1 MRVPPASTY
10 TEMVA
15 RWLVTVGAGLAC
27 LIVIGCTGAE
37 DTGRPATGASA
48 QSPIVI
54 QNETPIAVGKNDPA
68 ALAATAAA
76 QALAAAGKPQATP
89 VPVAKPGAPT
99 TPPPAAPA
107 PAVSKPQTV
116 QIGIVRPVWEPI
128 RLQEQDLS
136 AQIRQVNSGDP
147 EEYVRA
153 IDQLIRGGANVVIT
167 IGPDLVQATQDA
179 AERNPQVRFIGID
192 QYQDRVMPNVIGL
205 VFDDDQAGFLAGAL
219 AALMTKTSFVGAIVG
234 PGWMSNMVA
243 YGEGFALGA
252 EYINPNVVSFV
263 EYHPGEL
270 PEGFADQRWGRD
282 TANQMIADGA
292 DVIFAAGGATGQA
305 AIDAARARNV
315 LAIGAEV
322 DQYEALPNAR
332 GVLLTSLYKV
342 ITTDSIKALV
352 KGISEGTI
360 KGGNV
365 TGETR
370 LAPYRE
376 AEPKIPAPV
385 RDRVSTIE
393 RGLKQGS
400 VKTGLQ
406 LH

>member
-1 MRVPPASTY
+1 MRSPLANAY
-10 TEMVA
+10 TESVA
-15 RWLVTVGAGLAC
+15 GWLAIVGIGLVW

-37 DTGRPATGASA
+37 DAARPTIGAA
-48 QSPIVI
+48 GQSPVVI
-54 QNETPIAVGKNDPA
+54 QNETPIAVGKNDLA

-76 QALAAAGKPQATP
+76 QTLAAAGKPQ
-89 VPVAKPGAPT
+89 T
-99 TPPPAAPA
+99 TPA
-107 PAVSKPQTV
+107 PAALKPQAV

-128 RLQEQDLS
+128 RLQEQALA
-136 AQIRQVNSGDP
+136 AQVRQVNTGDP

-167 IGPDLVQATQDA
+167 IGTDLVQATQDA

-192 QYQDRVMPNVIGL
+192 QYQERVMPNVVGL

-252 EYINPNVVSFV
+252 EYVNPSVVSLV

-292 DVIFAAGGATGQA
+292 DIIFAAGGATGQA
-305 AIDAARARNV
+305 AIDAARARSV

-322 DQYEALPNAR
+322 DQYDALPNAR

-365 TGETR
+365 SGETR
-370 LAPYRE
+370 VAPYRE
-376 AEPKIPAPV
+376 AEPKIPAQV

-400 VKTGLQ
+400 IKTGLQ